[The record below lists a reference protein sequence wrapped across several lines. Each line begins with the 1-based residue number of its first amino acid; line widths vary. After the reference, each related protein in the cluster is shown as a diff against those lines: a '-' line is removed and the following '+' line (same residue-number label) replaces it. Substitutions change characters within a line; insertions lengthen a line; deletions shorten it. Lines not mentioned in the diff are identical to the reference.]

1 MAPPPATPGLDG
13 QDPGLRLPGLERW
26 GGADPPS
33 SPVPARRL
41 AVPSL
46 STHVLD
52 AAAGGPLVGV
62 AVTVTDVAGAV
73 VASGTTDNTGRV
85 GELATGL
92 APGTYRIGWETGGDF
107 LAGIAAVVILADDR
121 HYHVP
126 LLASP
131 VSAVTYL
138 GV

>member
-1 MAPPPATPGLDG
+1 
-13 QDPGLRLPGLERW
+13 
-26 GGADPPS
+26 
-33 SPVPARRL
+33 
-41 AVPSL
+41 VPSL

-52 AAAGGPLVGV
+52 AAAGGPCPGV
-62 AVTVTDVAGAV
+62 AVTVADAE
-73 VASGTTDNTGRV
+73 GTTVAAGITDAEGRSAD
-85 GELATGL
+85 LAVDL
-92 APGTYRIGWETGGDF
+92 PAGTYRIGWRTGGGF
-107 LAGIAAVVILADDR
+107 IREVAVTVHLAEER